1 MINQLKNLFNSYV
14 SEFAMFIIVCCMIG
28 NALPLR
34 LYAEWTDIAVASA
47 LTGGIVL
54 FAWLIW
60 ATYILITKKN
70 VKSMPLKYMLYIETC
85 SRILMLYWV
94 YLINESFIIVIPF
107 ALLFAWQ
114 EYRLIMDIRKT
125 NIESRV

>member
-47 LTGGIVL
+47 LIGGIVL

-60 ATYILITKKN
+60 GTYILISKKR
-70 VKSMPLKYMLYIETC
+70 VKSMSMKSMLIVETC

-114 EYRLIMDIRKT
+114 EYRLIMDIRET
-125 NIESRV
+125 NIESRG